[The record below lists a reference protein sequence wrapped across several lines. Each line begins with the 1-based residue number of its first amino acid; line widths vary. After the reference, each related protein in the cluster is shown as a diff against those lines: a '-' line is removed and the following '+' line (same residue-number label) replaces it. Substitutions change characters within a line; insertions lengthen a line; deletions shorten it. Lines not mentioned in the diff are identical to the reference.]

1 MCGVACAHRDEGDAK
16 ENLDRRTE
24 MDTFVSNVCIYATNI
39 VRVFLCESH
48 MDGVERKDRINHT
61 FLDELSQSQRVL
73 NFIWICEISVFWQT
87 MRCERK
93 GIKIIYS
100 RRDSVTWNESCTY
113 CENLKLSTK
122 KSGRAGSRRIRVIS
136 SESMELLVKGQGTQT
151 GLLNHALVEGSGRV
165 ASWDLMKNRDRAGH

>member
-1 MCGVACAHRDEGDAK
+1 
-16 ENLDRRTE
+16 

-48 MDGVERKDRINHT
+48 KYRWVERDERIKHT

-73 NFIWICEISVFWQT
+73 DFIKICEVPVFWQT
-87 MRCERK
+87 VRCVRK

-113 CENLKLSTK
+113 CENLKLSIQSAAVSRENRLTK
-122 KSGRAGSRRIRVIS
+122 DQGNLFRVYGAPCKAPRHADGLFGEPCAGGEGSRC
-136 SESMELLVKGQGTQT
+136 
-151 GLLNHALVEGSGRV
+151 V
-165 ASWDLMKNRDRAGH
+165 AS